1 MAMSGVEGQ
10 VFNSSNMGYV
20 APISSPK
27 NPLGISAAG
36 VFNNLS
42 IPLMVGGGLLLF
54 YFTMKARKKR

>member
-10 VFNSSNMGYV
+10 VFNSSSMGYV